1 MNHWYKPE
9 LIQRAKDLHKRN
21 PLIDGHNDL
30 PWKYRQRTDYQF
42 SVLDMATLQPGVHAD
57 IPKLREGGVGGQFW
71 SVYVSTDL
79 NPDEYVRATIEQIDF
94 VYKMV
99 ERYPD
104 SFEIALTADDVESI
118 FEKGKIA
125 SLIGVEGGHSIDCSI
140 PTLRMLFRLG
150 ARYMTLTHDKNVP
163 WADSCSDILQS
174 RGLSQFGREVVYEMN
189 RLGMLV
195 DLSHV
200 SPDTMRD
207 TLDVAQAPVI
217 FSHSS
222 ARSLNDHPR
231 NVPDDV
237 LKRMP
242 LNGGVVMANFVTS
255 FISPE
260 VYDHFLRRKDQIRKL
275 RSLSK
280 DDHEIKE
287 TDVKSTD
294 LNMIYNIE
302 KELETW
308 DKANPAPQATLMQV
322 ADHIDRIV
330 DMASIDNVGIGSD
343 FDGITKTPIG
353 LEDASKFPM
362 LTAELIN
369 RGYSDGDIGQILGR
383 NVLRVMREAEE
394 IAVKAKKKG
403 ASSDAAFR
411 QFRDSRIKEFL
422 D

>member
-1 MNHWYKPE
+1 MNDCQKPE
-9 LIQRAKDLHKRN
+9 LIRRARDLHKRN

-30 PWKYRQRTDYQF
+30 PWKYRQRADYQF
-42 SVLDMATLQPGVHAD
+42 SSLDIATLQPGVHAD

-99 ERYPD
+99 EQYPD

-125 SLIGVEGGHSIDCSI
+125 SLIGIEGGHSIDCSV

-163 WADSCSDILQS
+163 WADSCSDIPQS

-260 VYDHFLRRKDQIRKL
+260 VYAHFLRRKSQIRKL

-280 DDHEIKE
+280 DDHEIIE
-287 TDVKSTD
+287 TDIKFTD
-294 LNMIYNIE
+294 LNMIYNIK

-383 NVLRVMREAEE
+383 NVLRVMREAEK
-394 IAVKAKKKG
+394 IAVKSKKKG
-403 ASSDAAFR
+403 GLSDVAFR

>member
-1 MNHWYKPE
+1 MNDWYKPE
-9 LIQRAKDLHKRN
+9 LIQRARDLHKRN

-150 ARYMTLTHDKNVP
+150 VRYMTLTHDKNVP
-163 WADSCSDILQS
+163 WADSCSDIPQS

-280 DDHEIKE
+280 DVHEVTE
-287 TDVKSTD
+287 TDIKSTD

-330 DMASIDNVGIGSD
+330 DMASIYNVGIGSD

-394 IAVKAKKKG
+394 IAVKSKKKG

>member
-287 TDVKSTD
+287 TDIKSTD

>member
-1 MNHWYKPE
+1 LNDWCKPE
-9 LIQRAKDLHKRN
+9 LIKRARDLHKSN

-42 SVLDMATLQPGVHAD
+42 SVLDIATLQPGVHAD

-99 ERYPD
+99 EQYPD
-104 SFEIALTADDVESI
+104 SFDIALTADDVESI

-163 WADSCSDILQS
+163 WADSCSDIPQS

-260 VYDHFLRRKDQIRKL
+260 VYDHFLQRKDQIRKL
-275 RSLSK
+275 RCLSK
-280 DDHEIKE
+280 DDHEIIE
-287 TDVKSTD
+287 TDIKFTD
-294 LNMIYNIE
+294 LNMNNIK

-330 DMASIDNVGIGSD
+330 DMAGIDNVGIGSD

-394 IAVKAKKKG
+394 IAVKSKKKC